1 MPAER
6 LGIVNTQ
13 HYHPDLIGR
22 LNFPWS
28 VVTLPLPKTR
38 RDRFMQLIAT
48 FKTLPDAMDFAVACV
63 QESMKEVP

>member
-13 HYHPDLIGR
+13 HYSQIGR

-38 RDRFMQLIAT
+38 RDLFLQRVNT
-48 FKTLPDAMDFAVACV
+48 FKTLPDAMDFAVARV